1 MGAIFTDSRRI
12 SETQRFNIARVR
24 NPRILASFYTQ
35 FTSSGHWG
43 RGFVAFLVSL
53 VAFYKKLTYHDYLY
67 KKNYRIE
74 TGKIFILKYAR
85 EAAGGRFSVYKRF
98 YD

>member
-24 NPRILASFYTQ
+24 NPRD
-35 FTSSGHWG
+35 HWG

-53 VAFYKKLTYHDYLY
+53 VAFYKKYLTKDW
-67 KKNYRIE
+67 NYQFIRI
-74 TGKIFILKYAR
+74 GDNFI
-85 EAAGGRFSVYKRF
+85 
-98 YD
+98 